1 MKALSLL
8 FVSVLAVL
16 FSDFTRAQGS
26 RSSSVLK
33 QDECKVSGTVV
44 KLAGGEPLRKAKV
57 QLQSTDDRTHSVSVV
72 TDAGGRFA
80 LKGIEPGR
88 YNMFVS
94 RAGFVSQEYGQRK
107 PEDPGAILSLRAG
120 QEMNDLVFRL
130 IPSAVIS
137 GRILDEDGEPL
148 ASVAVNALREVYA
161 DGKRTFATLN
171 QVSTNDLGEYR
182 LFGLPPGRY
191 FLSAVYPQ
199 WGRFG
204 GTGGESD
211 GVDSEEHGYAKM
223 YYPGTPDRS
232 KAMPIAIKSGE
243 EVSSMEIFMH
253 QVLVYHVRGHVLN
266 LVTHK
271 PGTEANVFLMP
282 KRTGREWEFSNNQA
296 LVQKKDGSFDIAEVL
311 PGSYVLTA
319 TWFDEGKG
327 YSTRLTV
334 EVGNGNVEGVSL
346 IIGPGVNINGRILWD
361 GKPSLE
367 DADLTVVPRPADTGW
382 NFWGSRTH
390 ADQAN
395 AFTLKDIGEGTYF
408 VDVRGQ
414 SKDCYIKDVQYGTS
428 SALEEG
434 FTVSRGTPSNLEI
447 TISSRGA
454 RVQGAVTDADGLPA
468 AGVWVVLV
476 PDTSRR
482 SQDRLFKTATTDQYG
497 HFDLRGIAPGSYKLF
512 SWEQAEAGSWQDP
525 EFLKPFEDKGETIT
539 LEEGDQKTQNLPT
552 IRTKT
557 PEPANP

>member
-1 MKALSLL
+1 MKILRLLPTLLL
-8 FVSVLAVL
+8 FASSAY
-16 FSDFTRAQGS
+16 AQDS
-26 RSSSVLK
+26 KSSFALK
-33 QDECKVSGTVV
+33 VDECKVSGTVV

-88 YNMFVS
+88 YNLFVS

-107 PEDPGAILSLRAG
+107 PEDPGAILTLRPG

-148 ASVAVNALREVYA
+148 ASVMVNALREVYA
-161 DGKRTFATLN
+161 EGKRTFSTSN

-191 FLSAVYPQ
+191 FVSAIYPR

-204 GTGGESD
+204 GNGD
-211 GVDSEEHGYAKM
+211 DSEGEGADEHGYAKM

-232 KAMPIAIKSGE
+232 KAMPIVVKSGE
-243 EVSSMEIFMH
+243 EISSMEILMR
-253 QVLVYHVRGHVLN
+253 QVLVFHVRGHVLN
-266 LVTHK
+266 LVTRK
-271 PGTEANVFLMP
+271 PGTEVNVFLMP
-282 KRTGREWEFSNNQA
+282 KRTGREWEFSNLQA
-296 LVQKKDGSFDIAEVL
+296 YVQKKDGSFDISEVL
-311 PGSYVLTA
+311 PGSYVLIGA
-319 TWFDEGKG
+319 WFDEGKV
-327 YSTRLTV
+327 YSTRLPL
-334 EVGNGNVEGVSL
+334 EVGNSNVEGISL
-346 IIGPGVNINGRILWD
+346 AIGPGVNINGRVIWD

-367 DADLTVVPRPADTGW
+367 EADLTVTPRPADPGW
-382 NFWGSRTH
+382 NFMENRGRV
-390 ADQAN
+390 DQAN

-408 VDVRGQ
+408 VDVSGQ
-414 SKDCYIKDVQYGTS
+414 SKDCYIKDVQYGNS
-428 SALEEG
+428 SALEDG
-434 FTVSRGTPSNLEI
+434 FTVNRGTMSNLEI

-454 RVQGAVTDADGLPA
+454 RVQGAVADADGLPA

-476 PDTSRR
+476 PDASHRA
-482 SQDRLFKTATTDQYG
+482 QDRLYKTATTDQYG
-497 HFDLRGIAPGSYKLF
+497 HFDLHGIAPGNYKLF
-512 SWEQAEAGSWQDP
+512 SWEQAETGSWQDP
-525 EFLKPFEDKGETIT
+525 EFLKGFEDKGEKIT
-539 LEEGDQKTQNLPT
+539 LQEGDQKTQNLTT